1 MSVKEEKI
9 RIARRSITFIVRTI
23 LIVAVIAC
31 VMLYAFFQAMNM
43 SNLYILATDG
53 MRERADAMLLDDADV
68 ELEEF
73 FLKSCISD
81 DARMHETAQK
91 YEAYFI
97 RGYEYKLTIE
107 SISVAPWSSAAS
119 MKIIERVTS
128 IDGELPSDSWPEGTT
143 EESDIIE
150 PPAWEDSEY
159 ELKFKRDESGRW
171 FISEVKY
178 IGQAP
183 AQKAKFTPAPFATE
197 TPA

>member
-1 MSVKEEKI
+1 
-9 RIARRSITFIVRTI
+9 
-23 LIVAVIAC
+23 
-31 VMLYAFFQAMNM
+31 MLYAFFQAMNM

-97 RGYEYKLTIE
+97 RTYEYKLTIE
-107 SISVAPWSSAAS
+107 GMSVAPWSSAAS

-128 IDGELPSDSWPEGTT
+128 IDGELPTDRWPEVTT
-143 EESDIIE
+143 EESEIVK
-150 PPAWEDSEY
+150 PPVWEDSEY
-159 ELKFKRDESGRW
+159 ELKFKRDDSGRW
-171 FISEVKY
+171 FTSEVKY
-178 IGQAP
+178 IGKAP
-183 AQKAKFTPAPFATE
+183 AQKVKFTPAPLPTE
-197 TPA
+197 NPTT